1 MWAQLGIEKV
11 MLLLMYGR
19 FSRRMAQSAHVY
31 SASKLAS
38 HLIST
43 NWLIFFVSSKLHA
56 LGKLDSVQKYSG
68 GTSTTGLR
76 NHLATEHL
84 EEWVDS
90 CGQFNIKISGKE
102 AKVLVANLWQRCGEH
117 VQEPAVPG
125 EWQGR
130 QPYSNEAFID
140 AIVAWIVGDDQ
151 VRLVLL
157 LLGNTAYIITVY
169 CSHWQPSTLEHF
181 LNAQRG
187 THWAQ
192 HTVLQ
197 HNTSMCHRNAR
208 RISEIFSQG
217 DESNVAVM
225 SYLVVPLTYV

>member
-1 MWAQLGIEKV
+1 M
-11 MLLLMYGR
+11 
-19 FSRRMAQSAHVY
+19 H
-31 SASKLAS
+31 
-38 HLIST
+38 T
-43 NWLIFFVSSKLHA
+43 

-68 GTSTTGLR
+68 GTSTTGLH
-76 NHLATEHL
+76 NHLAIEHL

-102 AKVLVANLWQRCGEH
+102 AKVLVANLQQRHGKH

-151 VRLVLL
+151 VHLVLL

-169 CSHWQPSTLEHF
+169 CSH
-181 LNAQRG
+181 
-187 THWAQ
+187 
-192 HTVLQ
+192 
-197 HNTSMCHRNAR
+197 
-208 RISEIFSQG
+208 
-217 DESNVAVM
+217 
-225 SYLVVPLTYV
+225 